1 MAALRFAATALV
13 VACLTGHS
21 PAAPVGK
28 GDPAKVELPVPARSL
43 VVVQVNGIGTARE
56 RLTKFLEAALPD
68 LAAKANKSLDA
79 FLKDQLDGRDL
90 AALTPDGRAY
100 LVLTGFDGVLQGEA
114 AAAVLL
120 PTADYKTF
128 REKFLTADE
137 RNSFEIGR
145 GGVNRIESSGRPVYL
160 VHLGKS
166 GHVVATADQEV
177 AELFAGKFEPL
188 TGAKIGEAVAPVVL
202 GSDVSVYVNLAEI
215 NDRYGDQLFQFRGLF
230 QGLLQQGGMG
240 LDKRQVEQARV
251 VYGALF
257 QAVEDGTG
265 LALGVEFRP
274 EGLLIRAEVAFG
286 KGTES
291 ARLFAA
297 ERPAPLD
304 RLGALPKG
312 EALYTAGRL
321 SPELAKAM
329 ATLSREF
336 AAGEDEDRAVQAI
349 GRYTDLLTGA
359 EGWLSAGSGPRGS
372 LQVLT
377 AKDPAKLT
385 EAHLKVLRNLPEA
398 GWYQNIVLK
407 EKPEVRESERTHR
420 GFELSRAT
428 LVLDL
433 EASIG
438 NIPDENLRNAAIE
451 SMRRLVSERT
461 TYWFGTDGQRYVQVS
476 CKDWDAARRLL
487 DAYLDGKETIASDE
501 AFQAVRKQLPVEANQ
516 VVVAEVGRTLG
527 SFGDYMKA
535 IVEALP
541 AFPGLDLT
549 ELRPARG
556 EPTYA
561 GVAVVLKPGS
571 VGATVVVPSAAV
583 RTGRTVLAPLFEPKD
598 D

>member
-1 MAALRFAATALV
+1 MAVLRLTVTALTV
-13 VACLTGHS
+13 VCLTS
-21 PAAPVGK
+21 NMLAAPVGK
-28 GDPAKVELPVPARSL
+28 GDPAKVELPVPAKSL
-43 VVVQVNGIGTARE
+43 VVVQVNGVGTARE

-68 LAAKANKSLDA
+68 LAVKANKNLDT
-79 FLKDQLDGRDL
+79 FLKDQLAGRDL
-90 AALTPDGRAY
+90 SALTPDGRAY
-100 LVLTGFDGVLQGEA
+100 LVLTSFDSILQGEA
-114 AAAVLL
+114 PAAVLL

-137 RNSFEIGR
+137 RNSFETGR
-145 GGVNRIESSGRPVYL
+145 GGVNQIESSGRPVYL
-160 VHLGKS
+160 VHNAKS
-166 GHVVATADQEV
+166 GYVAVTADQET

-188 TGAKIGEAVAPVVL
+188 TGAKIGGAVAPVVL
-202 GSDVSVYVNLAEI
+202 GSDVSIYVNLAEI
-215 NDRYGDQLFQFRGLF
+215 NDRYGDQLFQLRGLF

-240 LDKRQVEQARV
+240 LDKRQLEQARV

-265 LALGVEFRP
+265 LALGAEFRP
-274 EGLLIRAEVAFG
+274 EGLLIRAEVALG

-291 ARLFAA
+291 AKLFAA

-304 RLGALPKG
+304 RLGTLPRG

-329 ATLSREF
+329 AALSREF
-336 AAGEDEDRAVQAI
+336 AAGEDEDRAAQAI
-349 GRYTDLLTGA
+349 ERYTDLLAGA
-359 EGWLSAGSGPRGS
+359 EGWLSAGSGPQGS

-377 AKDPAKLT
+377 AKDPAMLA

-407 EKPEVRESERTHR
+407 EKPEVREAEQTHR
-420 GFELSRAT
+420 GFALARAT
-428 LVLDL
+428 LRLDL
-433 EASIG
+433 EASAG
-438 NIPDENLRNAAIE
+438 TIPDENLRQATIE

-461 TYWFGTDGQRYVQVS
+461 TYWFGTDGKQYVQVS
-476 CKDWDAARRLL
+476 GKNWDAARKLL
-487 DAYLDGKETIASDE
+487 DAYLDGKETIGSDE
-501 AFQAVRKQLPVEANQ
+501 AFQAVRKQLPAEASQ
-516 VVVAEVGRTLG
+516 VIVAEVGRTLG

-541 AFPGLDLT
+541 AFPGLDLA
-549 ELRPARG
+549 ELKPARG

-571 VGATVVVPSAAV
+571 VGATVVIPSAAV